1 MWLAL
6 SVGAAPTPTNVFP
19 KFRPSIITR
28 NAFGAWSNPGHKP
41 SLYFIREWVRRADG
55 DELLLLQALDASIE
69 VASAEAKIR
78 AELGFTPAQIQ
89 TLVDK
94 GVTHRDRPAN

>member
-6 SVGAAPTPTNVFP
+6 SVAAAPTPTNVFP
-19 KFRPSIITR
+19 KFRPSIIAR
-28 NAFGAWSNPGHKP
+28 NAFGAWSNPGHKS

-89 TLVDK
+89 ALVDE
-94 GVTHRDRPAN
+94 GVTHRGRPAN